1 MRKITLLYI
10 CMVAFATQAMAF
22 TTFGHQT
29 IAALADKH
37 LNDKTKAEVNAIL
50 GSDIVKECVW
60 LNTLREKADMAHTK
74 DWHTFTLDRRAKS
87 TTTAEND
94 GTVQLEKAIAVLR
107 NRANEDAAVVKD
119 ALRTVVHLV
128 GDLHCIWHVEIDGV
142 AVSKGFKF
150 KLHNTLTGK
159 GYKEWE
165 TSWSAM
171 WQRGFSERNIILS
184 PEYYA
189 ADVEIFLG
197 AKKAE
202 YETGAPRFWV
212 ENVGQDVIF
221 ALGVFSPNAVISAE
235 EKERMED
242 IHNKCMAKAGYR
254 LAALLND
261 IFK

>member
-1 MRKITLLYI
+1 MKKITLYI
-10 CMVAFATQAMAF
+10 VMVALATQAMAF

-29 IAALADKH
+29 IASLANKH
-37 LNDKTKAEVNAIL
+37 LNEKTQTEVKAIL
-50 GSDIVKECVW
+50 GTDIVKECVW
-60 LNTLREKADMAHTK
+60 LNTLRTKPETAYTK
-74 DWHTFTLDRRAKS
+74 DWHIFTLDRRGKS

-94 GTVQLEKAIAVLR
+94 GTVQLEKAIAILR

-128 GDLHCIWHVEIDGV
+128 ADMHCISHVQIEGIE
-142 AVSKGFKF
+142 VSKGFNF
-150 KLHNTLTGK
+150 KLNNTLTGK
-159 GYKEWE
+159 GYKEWNS
-165 TSWSAM
+165 SWSAL
-171 WQRGFSERNIILS
+171 WQKSFTERNIILS

-197 AKKAE
+197 AKKTE
-202 YETGAPRFWV
+202 YEKGTPRFWV
-212 ENVGQDVIF
+212 ENVGKDVVF
-221 ALGVFSPNAVISAE
+221 GLGVFTPNASISVE
-235 EKERMED
+235 DKERMED